1 MCLQNPQGIGP
12 QTIKTIH
19 CLANK
24 KKGRSILS
32 NVPPLFLYYLHIGN
46 SMVIGGFVVQSIPE
60 NRQEVIACLNKLTGV
75 EVYGDNQDGNIVTV
89 VETPTSD
96 DMENLVKKMEKIDF
110 VLNIGLTYLNIEDEA
125 EQIASGKIIPE
136 VFKERKN
143 K

>member
-1 MCLQNPQGIGP
+1 
-12 QTIKTIH
+12 
-19 CLANK
+19 
-24 KKGRSILS
+24 
-32 NVPPLFLYYLHIGN
+32 
-46 SMVIGGFVVQSIPE
+46 MVIGGFVVQSIPE